1 MTGPDEGVVSPPGSN
16 LMQGVVPTANDDAFP
31 PGSNVWVKEGVT
43 IMNGENGGAETCP
56 GYTEDTL
63 G

>member
-1 MTGPDEGVVSPPGSN
+1 MTGSDEGVVSRPGSN
-16 LMQGVVPTANDDAFP
+16 FVQGAVRMANDDGDP

-43 IMNGENGGAETCP
+43 IMNCENGGAETCP

>member
-1 MTGPDEGVVSPPGSN
+1 MTGSDEGVVSPPGSN
-16 LMQGVVPTANDDAFP
+16 L
-31 PGSNVWVKEGVT
+31 WVKEGVT